1 MIVCL
6 IRTVKKLETGRGRW
20 DQNGTKDTNMRKN
33 KTISVSTYIFLIF
46 SIQPFLLTVYP
57 LKTANISQMCYSR
70 LQTKGQRKSGLL
82 CIAGAIKDWKNGL
95 TLKKSTWWNIL
106 HLINLI
112 YNTSVTDCKWKE
124 PPREA
129 ESFRHTDVNHQKY
142 WTIYPLNL
150 LQRTKILL
158 KDWEISTCKDTE
170 RLTTR
175 LHGVRVISET
185 KHCRL
190 FKV

>member
-20 DQNGTKDTNMRKN
+20 DQNGTKDTNMRMN
-33 KTISVSTYIFLIF
+33 KTILVSTYIFLIF
-46 SIQPFLLTVYP
+46 SIQPFLLPVYP

-112 YNTSVTDCKWKE
+112 YNTSVTDCVWKE

-150 LQRTKILL
+150 LQRTKISL

>member
-6 IRTVKKLETGRGRW
+6 IRTVKKLEKGRGRW

-33 KTISVSTYIFLIF
+33 KIISVSIYIFLIF
-46 SIQPFLLTVYP
+46 SIQPFLLPPVYP

-82 CIAGAIKDWKNGL
+82 CMAGARKDWKNGV

-112 YNTSVTDCKWKE
+112 YNTSVTDRVWKE

-129 ESFRHTDVNHQKY
+129 ESFRHTDVEGL
-142 WTIYPLNL
+142 TIKN
-150 LQRTKILL
+150 
-158 KDWEISTCKDTE
+158 TE
-170 RLTTR
+170 
-175 LHGVRVISET
+175 
-185 KHCRL
+185 L
-190 FKV
+190 FTH